1 MDLRMPKTVAQWTGV
16 AVTAIIVFGCD
27 VDVIYAM
34 PLGILAGALATFFIS
49 LDDQRRAAD
58 ATVTTPEPLG
68 GVRGN

>member
-1 MDLRMPKTVAQWTGV
+1 MDQRMPKTVAQWTGV

-49 LDDQRRAAD
+49 LDDQRRAAA
-58 ATVTTPEPLG
+58 ATATAPEPLG